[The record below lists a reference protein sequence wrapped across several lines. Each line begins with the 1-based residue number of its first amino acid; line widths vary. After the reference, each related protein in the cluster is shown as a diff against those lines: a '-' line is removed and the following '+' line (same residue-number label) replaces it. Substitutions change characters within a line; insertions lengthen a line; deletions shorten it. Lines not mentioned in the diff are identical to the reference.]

1 MFSEVATA
9 EIQPILAELRQLR
22 ATMVNREDLAGFAT
36 KADLAG
42 FATKAD
48 LAGFA
53 TKADLAGFAT
63 KADLANCA
71 TKADLDRLR
80 AEMVK
85 WVFGALMAQTAVLV
99 ALLFA
104 LVRSLT

>member
-48 LAGFA
+48 LANC
-53 TKADLAGFAT
+53 AT